1 MASFGT
7 LKKDWEVSASHF
19 FAAGIRDILA
29 KQSNNMQA
37 GTYTFDELS
46 DHLKEEAIEANR
58 DINTYYDWHEFVIEG
73 FQEDLDDM
81 GVGDVE
87 VEYSGFYSQG
97 DGASFTGKV
106 EDMKLFLTK
115 TLGMTQYSNEELD
128 ELPVAVK
135 EKANG
140 FIDSL
145 TIAFNRK
152 YGSRYSHEETC
163 QADTWCEILNNAF
176 YDEEYPDGKIRFT
189 DRVLTGDPIVFMD
202 LDHEV
207 SKIDEA
213 AEEWRSE
220 QCRELYRSLENEY
233 DYLQS
238 DEAVAETLE
247 SNGTEFE
254 VDEDGELVT

>member
-1 MASFGT
+1 
-7 LKKDWEVSASHF
+7 
-19 FAAGIRDILA
+19 
-29 KQSNNMQA
+29 MQA

-46 DHLKEEAIEANR
+46 DPLKEEAIEANR
-58 DINTYYDWHEFVIEG
+58 DINVYHDWHEYVIEE
-73 FQEDLDDM
+73 FKEDLDDM
-81 GVGDVE
+81 GVGGVE

-106 EDMKLFLTK
+106 EDTKLFLTK

-135 EKANG
+135 EKVRE

-152 YGSRYSHEETC
+152 YGSRYSHENTC
-163 QADTWCEILNNAF
+163 QTDTWCEILRNVG
-176 YDEEYPDGKIRFT
+176 YDDEYPDGKIHFT
-189 DRVLTGDPIVFMD
+189 DRVVTGDPIVFMD

-207 SKIDEA
+207 SKIDDA
-213 AEEWRSE
+213 AEEWRLN
-220 QCRELYRSLENEY
+220 QCRELYDSLENEY
-233 DYLQS
+233 DLLQS
-238 DEAVAETLE
+238 DEAIAETLE

-254 VDEDGELVT
+254 VDEDGELVI

>member
-1 MASFGT
+1 
-7 LKKDWEVSASHF
+7 
-19 FAAGIRDILA
+19 
-29 KQSNNMQA
+29 MQA

-46 DHLKEEAIEANR
+46 DRLKEEAIEANR
-58 DINTYYDWHEFVIEG
+58 DINTYHDWHEFVIEE

-128 ELPVAVK
+128 ELPTAVK

-152 YGSRYSHEETC
+152 YGSRYSHENTC
-163 QADTWCEILNNAF
+163 QADTWCEILHNVG
-176 YDEEYPDGKIRFT
+176 YDEEYPDGKIHFT
-189 DRVLTGDPIVFMD
+189 DRVLTGEPIVFMD
-202 LDHEV
+202 LQEEV
-207 SKIDEA
+207 DKIEKA
-213 AEEWRSE
+213 AEEWRLE

-233 DYLQS
+233 DSLQS

>member
-1 MASFGT
+1 
-7 LKKDWEVSASHF
+7 
-19 FAAGIRDILA
+19 
-29 KQSNNMQA
+29 MQA

-58 DINTYYDWHEFVIEG
+58 DINTHYDWHDFVIEG
-73 FQEDLDDM
+73 FKSDLDDM

-87 VEYSGFYSQG
+87 VQYSGFYSQG
-97 DGASFTGKV
+97 DGASFTGRV

-128 ELPVAVK
+128 ELPVVVK
-135 EKANG
+135 EKVKE

-152 YGSRYSHEETC
+152 YGSRYSHEGTC
-163 QADTWCEILNNAF
+163 QADTWCEILRNAG
-176 YDEEYPDGKIRFT
+176 YDEEYPDGKIHFT
-189 DRVLTGDPIVFMD
+189 DRVLTGAPIVFMD

-207 SKIDEA
+207 AKIDDA
-213 AEEWRSE
+213 AEEWRSN

-233 DYLQS
+233 DSLRS